1 MASFSIDF
9 EYRSG
14 AIYYEY
20 QDQEINAIINSLNRK
35 KVNSLLNYFVFS
47 IRFSQNS
54 VSIWKDVIKMN
65 FIHKINRAH
74 FVIKSQ

>member
-14 AIYYEY
+14 TIYYEY
-20 QDQEINAIINSLNRK
+20 QDQEINTIINSLNRK

-65 FIHKINRAH
+65 FIQKINRAH